1 LKMSEMN
8 VLEEELDDCLQ
19 QMSDGSRLDECL
31 RRYPDQARELKPM
44 LETAVGFGRG
54 RELTPSPAFKR
65 RARRTLTDY
74 WQAHPQRRA
83 GPSRL
88 ALRLA
93 AAIVVTVA
101 LLTLVGTA
109 YAQNALPGQTLY
121 DWKITSEKAWRAVA
135 PDPVAVDLSIADRRA
150 DELMVVVR
158 QSEQP
163 GQQGRKAEAIQN
175 YQQSLQQLQ
184 TDANASK
191 NASDKGQ
198 IMRALESHKKKF
210 TDAGIDDPQL
220 DEIFHGKP

>member
-1 LKMSEMN
+1 MSEMN
-8 VLEEELDDCLQ
+8 VLEQALDDCLQ

-31 RRYPDQARELKPM
+31 RRYPEQARELKPM
-44 LETAVGFGRG
+44 LETAVGFGHG
-54 RELTPSPAFKR
+54 RELTPSPAFKM
-65 RARRTLTDY
+65 RARRTLSDY

-83 GPSRL
+83 SPS
-88 ALRLA
+88 RLA

-101 LLTLVGTA
+101 LLMLVGTA
-109 YAQNALPGQTLY
+109 YAQNALPGQPFY
-121 DWKITSEKAWRAVA
+121 DWKITSEKAWRALA
-135 PDPVAVDLSIADRRA
+135 PDPVAVDLLIADRRA
-150 DELMVVVR
+150 DELTVVVR
-158 QSEQP
+158 QPEQP
-163 GQQGRKAEAIQN
+163 GQPGRKAEAIQN

-184 TDANASK
+184 TDANASN